1 MNTLVLENLLN
12 KERNLSQRK
21 LALKLGVSLGKVNE
35 KIREL
40 KRNGLVDLKNNVT
53 EKGKKFLKDRHP
65 QRAIILAAG
74 YGMRMVPINIE
85 EPKGLLEVNQEPLIE
100 RLIKQLHKVGVYE
113 IHIVV
118 GFMKEHYEYL
128 IDRYNVELI
137 VNSHYGEYKNMY
149 SLFLA
154 KNQLAKSYI
163 LPCDVW
169 FKKNPFNSIE
179 EESYY
184 LFSDQVVNNSSW
196 KVQPRGGVKK
206 IPLDQFGNRMVGLA
220 YISSKDAEMISQ
232 LLEEIQINKELLHS
246 FWEKLLEQ
254 DKKFILKGKIISNSD
269 FKEINS
275 YEELRDLD
283 YNSNHL
289 QNDAIKIIA
298 ETLEI
303 SPKKIKNI
311 RVLKKGMT
319 NRSFFFEHDSNKY
332 IMRIPG
338 KGTDE
343 LIDRQSEY
351 DVYRTIKNM
360 NWTEKV
366 LYLNPDNGYKLSKF
380 IKNSHNCDTNN
391 SEQVQECMDLL
402 RKLHH
407 SGFKVH
413 HRFDLYNQID
423 FYEELRGNVSAYR
436 DYDEVKERVKK
447 LRPFIEKNAK
457 KEVLCHIDANPDNFI
472 FSKNHLYLIDW
483 EYAGMQDPDIDIAMF
498 AIYAMYDQQKID
510 KLIQFYYHNQCDLI
524 TKQKIYVYIAACG
537 LLWSNWCEYK
547 QSLGLDFGAYS
558 IAQYRYA
565 KEYSKK
571 VLNYLGE

>member
-1 MNTLVLENLLN
+1 MNALILETLFN
-12 KERNLSQRK
+12 KEKGISQRE
-21 LALKLGVSLGKVNE
+21 LASKLGISLGKVNE
-35 KIREL
+35 EL
-40 KRNGLVDLKNNVT
+40 RQLKNNGLITQNNNVT
-53 EKGKKFLKDRHP
+53 EKGEKVLGASHP

-74 YGMRMVPINIE
+74 YGMRMVPINME

-128 IDRYNVELI
+128 IDKYDVELI
-137 VNSHYGEYKNMY
+137 VNSHYSEYKNMY
-149 SLFLA
+149 SLLLA
-154 KNQLAKSYI
+154 KDYLANSYI

-169 FKKNPFNSIE
+169 FKGNPFNRIE
-179 EESYY
+179 NESYY
-184 LFSDQVVNNSSW
+184 LFSNQVVNNSPW
-196 KVQPRGGVKK
+196 RVQPRGSVKK
-206 IPLDQFGNRMVGLA
+206 IPLDQSGNRMVGLA
-220 YISSKDAEMISQ
+220 YISSKDAEMLSQ
-232 LLEEIQINKELLHS
+232 LLEEIQINKELLYG
-246 FWEKLLEQ
+246 FWETLLEQ
-254 DKKFILKGKIISNSD
+254 DKKFILKGKIISNGD

-289 QNDAIKIIA
+289 QNDAIKIIE

-351 DVYRTIKNM
+351 DVYQTIKNM

-391 SEQVQECMDLL
+391 SEQVQECMNLL

-407 SGFKVH
+407 SVFKVN
-413 HRFDLYNQID
+413 HRFDLYNQIN

-472 FSKNHLYLIDW
+472 FSKKHLYLIDW

-510 KLIQFYYHNQCDLI
+510 KLIQFYYHNQCDSL
-524 TKQKIYVYIAACG
+524 TKQKIYAYIAACG

>member
-1 MNTLVLENLLN
+1 ML
-12 KERNLSQRK
+12 
-21 LALKLGVSLGKVNE
+21 
-35 KIREL
+35 
-40 KRNGLVDLKNNVT
+40 
-53 EKGKKFLKDRHP
+53 
-65 QRAIILAAG
+65 
-74 YGMRMVPINIE
+74 
-85 EPKGLLEVNQEPLIE
+85 
-100 RLIKQLHKVGVYE
+100 
-113 IHIVV
+113 
-118 GFMKEHYEYL
+118 
-128 IDRYNVELI
+128 
-137 VNSHYGEYKNMY
+137 
-149 SLFLA
+149 
-154 KNQLAKSYI
+154 
-163 LPCDVW
+163 
-169 FKKNPFNSIE
+169 
-179 EESYY
+179 
-184 LFSDQVVNNSSW
+184 
-196 KVQPRGGVKK
+196 
-206 IPLDQFGNRMVGLA
+206 
-220 YISSKDAEMISQ
+220 SQ
-232 LLEEIQINKELLHS
+232 LLEEIQINKELLYG
-246 FWEKLLEQ
+246 FWETLLEQ
-254 DKKFILKGKIISNSD
+254 DKKFILKGKIISNGD

-289 QNDAIKIIA
+289 QNDAIKIIE

-351 DVYRTIKNM
+351 DVYQTIKNM

-391 SEQVQECMDLL
+391 SEQVQECMNLL

-407 SGFKVH
+407 SVFKVN
-413 HRFDLYNQID
+413 HRFDLYNQIN

-472 FSKNHLYLIDW
+472 FSKKHLYLIDW

-510 KLIQFYYHNQCDLI
+510 KLIQFYYHNQCDSL
-524 TKQKIYVYIAACG
+524 TKQKIYAYIAACG

>member
-1 MNTLVLENLLN
+1 MNVLILETLFN
-12 KERNLSQRK
+12 KEKGISQRE
-21 LALKLGVSLGKVNE
+21 LASKLGISLGKVNE
-35 KIREL
+35 EL
-40 KRNGLVDLKNNVT
+40 RQLKNNGLINQSNNVT
-53 EKGKKFLKDRHP
+53 EKGKKVLEASHP

-74 YGMRMVPINIE
+74 YGMRMVPINME

-128 IDRYNVELI
+128 IDKYDVELI
-137 VNSHYGEYKNMY
+137 VNSHYSEYKNMY
-149 SLFLA
+149 SLLLA
-154 KNQLAKSYI
+154 KNYLANSYI

-169 FKKNPFNSIE
+169 FKGNPFNRIE
-179 EESYY
+179 NESYY
-184 LFSDQVVNNSSW
+184 LFSNQDVSNSIW
-196 KVQPRGGVKK
+196 QVQPRGSVKK
-206 IPLDQFGNRMVGLA
+206 ISAKQLGNRMVGLA
-220 YISSKDAEMISQ
+220 YISYLDAISIMHS
-232 LLEEIQINKELLHS
+232 LDHAQINQELLHS
-246 FWEKLLEQ
+246 FWETLLEQ
-254 DKKFILKGKIISNSD
+254 DKKFILKGKIISNGD

-351 DVYRTIKNM
+351 DVYQTIKNM

-391 SEQVQECMDLL
+391 SEQVQECMNLL

-407 SGFKVH
+407 SVFKVN

-524 TKQKIYVYIAACG
+524 TKQKIYAYIATCG

>member
-1 MNTLVLENLLN
+1 MNALILETLFN
-12 KERNLSQRK
+12 KEKGISQRE
-21 LALKLGVSLGKVNE
+21 LASKLGISLGKVNE
-35 KIREL
+35 EL
-40 KRNGLVDLKNNVT
+40 RQLKNNGLITQNNNVT
-53 EKGKKFLKDRHP
+53 EKGEKVLEASHP

-74 YGMRMVPINIE
+74 YGMRMVPINME

-128 IDRYNVELI
+128 IDKYDVELI
-137 VNSHYGEYKNMY
+137 VNSHYSEYKNMY
-149 SLFLA
+149 SLLLA
-154 KNQLAKSYI
+154 KDYLANSYI

-169 FKKNPFNSIE
+169 FKGNPFNRIE
-179 EESYY
+179 NESYY
-184 LFSDQVVNNSSW
+184 LFSNQDVSNSVWQV
-196 KVQPRGGVKK
+196 QLRGSVKK
-206 IPLDQFGNRMVGLA
+206 TSAKQLGNRMVGLA
-220 YISSKDAEMISQ
+220 YISSKDAEMLSQ

-246 FWEKLLEQ
+246 FWETLLEQ
-254 DKKFILKGKIISNSD
+254 DKKFILKGKIISNGD

-380 IKNSHNCDTNN
+380 IKNSHNCDKNN

-407 SGFKVH
+407 SVFKVN

-472 FSKNHLYLIDW
+472 FSKNHVYLIDW

-510 KLIQFYYHNQCDLI
+510 KLIQFYYHNQCDSL
-524 TKQKIYVYIAACG
+524 TKQKIYAYIAACG

>member
-1 MNTLVLENLLN
+1 MNALILETLFN
-12 KERNLSQRK
+12 KEKGISQRE
-21 LALKLGVSLGKVNE
+21 LASKLGISLGKVNE
-35 KIREL
+35 EL
-40 KRNGLVDLKNNVT
+40 RQLKNNGLINQNNNVT
-53 EKGKKFLKDRHP
+53 EKGKKVLEASHP

-74 YGMRMVPINIE
+74 YGMRMVPINME

-100 RLIKQLHKVGVYE
+100 RLVKQLHKVGVYE

-128 IDRYNVELI
+128 IDKYDVGLI
-137 VNSHYGEYKNMY
+137 VNSHYSEYKNMY
-149 SLFLA
+149 SLLLA
-154 KNQLAKSYI
+154 KNYLANSYI

-169 FKKNPFNSIE
+169 FKGNPFNRIE
-179 EESYY
+179 NESYY
-184 LFSDQVVNNSSW
+184 LFSNQDVSNSIW
-196 KVQPRGGVKK
+196 RVQPRGSVKK
-206 IPLDQFGNRMVGLA
+206 TSAKQLGNRMVGLA
-220 YISSKDAEMISQ
+220 YISYLDAISIMHS
-232 LLEEIQINKELLHS
+232 LDHAQINQELLHS
-246 FWEKLLEQ
+246 FWETLLEQ
-254 DKKFILKGKIISNSD
+254 DKKFILKGKIISNDD

-407 SGFKVH
+407 SGFKVN

-510 KLIQFYYHNQCDLI
+510 KLIQFYYHNQCDSL
-524 TKQKIYVYIAACG
+524 TKQKIYAYIAACG

>member
-1 MNTLVLENLLN
+1 MNVLILETLFN
-12 KERNLSQRK
+12 KEKGISQRE
-21 LALKLGVSLGKVNE
+21 LASKLGISLGKVNE
-35 KIREL
+35 EL
-40 KRNGLVDLKNNVT
+40 RQLKNNGLINQSNNVT
-53 EKGKKFLKDRHP
+53 EKGKKVLEASHP

-74 YGMRMVPINIE
+74 YGMRMVPINME

-128 IDRYNVELI
+128 IDKYDVELI
-137 VNSHYGEYKNMY
+137 VNSHYSEYKNMY
-149 SLFLA
+149 SLLLA
-154 KNQLAKSYI
+154 KNYLANSYI

-169 FKKNPFNSIE
+169 FKGNPFNRIE
-179 EESYY
+179 NESYY
-184 LFSDQVVNNSSW
+184 LFSNQDVSNSIW
-196 KVQPRGGVKK
+196 QVQPRGSVKK
-206 IPLDQFGNRMVGLA
+206 ISAKQLGNRMVGLA
-220 YISSKDAEMISQ
+220 YISYLDAISIMHS
-232 LLEEIQINKELLHS
+232 LDHAQINQELLHS
-246 FWEKLLEQ
+246 FWETLLEQ
-254 DKKFILKGKIISNSD
+254 DKKFILKGKIISNGD

-351 DVYRTIKNM
+351 DVYQTIKNM

-391 SEQVQECMDLL
+391 SEQVQECMNLL

-407 SGFKVH
+407 SVFKVN

-472 FSKNHLYLIDW
+472 FSKKHLYLIDW

-510 KLIQFYYHNQCDLI
+510 KLIQFYYHNQCDSL
-524 TKQKIYVYIAACG
+524 TKQKIYAYIAACG

>member
-1 MNTLVLENLLN
+1 MNALILETLFN
-12 KERNLSQRK
+12 KEKGISQRE
-21 LALKLGVSLGKVNE
+21 LASKLGISLGKVNE
-35 KIREL
+35 EL
-40 KRNGLVDLKNNVT
+40 RQLKNNGLINQNNNVT
-53 EKGKKFLKDRHP
+53 EKGKKVLEASHP

-74 YGMRMVPINIE
+74 YGMRMVPINME

-128 IDRYNVELI
+128 IDKYDVGLI
-137 VNSHYGEYKNMY
+137 VNSHYSEYKNMY
-149 SLFLA
+149 SLLLA
-154 KNQLAKSYI
+154 KDYLVNSYI

-169 FKKNPFNSIE
+169 FKGNPFNRIE
-179 EESYY
+179 NESYY
-184 LFSDQVVNNSSW
+184 LFSNQDVSNSIW
-196 KVQPRGGVKK
+196 RVQPRGSVKK
-206 IPLDQFGNRMVGLA
+206 TSAKQLGNRMVGLA
-220 YISSKDAEMISQ
+220 YISYLDAISIMHS
-232 LLEEIQINKELLHS
+232 LDHAQINQELLHS
-246 FWEKLLEQ
+246 FWETLLEQ
-254 DKKFILKGKIISNSD
+254 DKKFILKGKIISNGD

-524 TKQKIYVYIAACG
+524 TKQKIYAYIAACG

-571 VLNYLGE
+571 VFNYLGE

>member
-1 MNTLVLENLLN
+1 MNALILETLFN
-12 KERNLSQRK
+12 KEKGISQRE
-21 LALKLGVSLGKVNE
+21 LASKLGISLGKVNE
-35 KIREL
+35 EL
-40 KRNGLVDLKNNVT
+40 RQLKNNGLINQNNNVT
-53 EKGKKFLKDRHP
+53 EKGKKVLEASHP

-74 YGMRMVPINIE
+74 YGMRMVPINME

-128 IDRYNVELI
+128 IDKYDVGLI
-137 VNSHYGEYKNMY
+137 VNSHYSEYKNMY
-149 SLFLA
+149 SLLLA
-154 KNQLAKSYI
+154 KDYLANSYI

-169 FKKNPFNSIE
+169 FKGNPFNRIE
-179 EESYY
+179 NESYY
-184 LFSDQVVNNSSW
+184 LFSNQDVSNSIW
-196 KVQPRGGVKK
+196 RVQPRGSVKK
-206 IPLDQFGNRMVGLA
+206 TSAKQLGNRMVGLA
-220 YISSKDAEMISQ
+220 YISYLDAISIMHF
-232 LLEEIQINKELLHS
+232 LDHAQINQELLHS
-246 FWEKLLEQ
+246 FWETLLEQ
-254 DKKFILKGKIISNSD
+254 DKKFILKGKIISNGD

-275 YEELRDLD
+275 YEELRELD

-351 DVYRTIKNM
+351 DVYQTIKNM

-391 SEQVQECMDLL
+391 SEQVQECMNLL

-407 SGFKVH
+407 SVFKVN

-423 FYEELRGNVSAYR
+423 FYEGLRGNVSAYR

-472 FSKNHLYLIDW
+472 FSKKHLYLIDW

-510 KLIQFYYHNQCDLI
+510 KLIQFYYHNQCDSL
-524 TKQKIYVYIAACG
+524 TKQKIYAYIAACG

>member
-1 MNTLVLENLLN
+1 MNALILETLFN
-12 KERNLSQRK
+12 KEKGISQRE
-21 LALKLGVSLGKVNE
+21 LASKLGISLGKVNE
-35 KIREL
+35 EL
-40 KRNGLVDLKNNVT
+40 RQLKNNGLINQNNNVT
-53 EKGKKFLKDRHP
+53 EKGKKVLEASHP

-74 YGMRMVPINIE
+74 YGMRMVPINME

-100 RLIKQLHKVGVYE
+100 RLVKQLHKVGVYE

-128 IDRYNVELI
+128 IDKYDVGLI
-137 VNSHYGEYKNMY
+137 VNSHYSEYKNMY
-149 SLFLA
+149 SLLLA
-154 KNQLAKSYI
+154 KNYLANSYI

-169 FKKNPFNSIE
+169 FKGNPFNRIE
-179 EESYY
+179 NESYY
-184 LFSDQVVNNSSW
+184 LFSNQDVSNSIW
-196 KVQPRGGVKK
+196 RVQPRGSVKK
-206 IPLDQFGNRMVGLA
+206 TSAKQLGNRMVGLA
-220 YISSKDAEMISQ
+220 YISYLDAISIMHS
-232 LLEEIQINKELLHS
+232 LDHAQINQELLHS
-246 FWEKLLEQ
+246 FWETLLEQ
-254 DKKFILKGKIISNSD
+254 DKKFILKGKIISNDD

-407 SGFKVH
+407 SGFKVN

-524 TKQKIYVYIAACG
+524 TKQKIYAYIAACG